1 MSFVRVYVAGYFVLV
16 GGALLA
22 LWRGGILSRIS
33 LLWLAMGLIVAIGL
47 GLLVLVTSRRPPAHL
62 E

>member
-1 MSFVRVYVAGYFVLV
+1 MSLVRVYVAGYFVLV
-16 GGALLA
+16 GGAVLA
-22 LWRGGILSRIS
+22 LWQGGILSRIS

-47 GLLVLVTSRRPPAHL
+47 GLLLLVTSRRPPVHL